1 MRIVDN
7 NAILLK
13 LRNPKQVT
21 EVIPR
26 SKEVAPNT
34 VAVSWGLDEAKAT

>member
-1 MRIVDN
+1 MKIVDN
-7 NAILLK
+7 RAIVLK

-21 EVIPR
+21 EVIPK

-34 VAVSWGLDEAKAT
+34 VAVM

>member
-1 MRIVDN
+1 MRIFDN
-7 NAILLK
+7 RAIMLN

-26 SKEVAPNT
+26 SKEVAPNQ
-34 VAVSWGLDEAKAT
+34 VAVRWGLDEAKA